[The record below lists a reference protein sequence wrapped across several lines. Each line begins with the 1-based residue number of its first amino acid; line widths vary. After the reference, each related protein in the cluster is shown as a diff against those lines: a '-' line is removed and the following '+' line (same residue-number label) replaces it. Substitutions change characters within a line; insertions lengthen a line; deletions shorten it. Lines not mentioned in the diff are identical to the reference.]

1 MQKSGADRTCESREH
16 SEQALQ
22 TGLLRTLA
30 ADLLDAKADTVFSL
44 TAHLT
49 SPRYGQAVMWSIET
63 ANIRRGE
70 TVAQFTDR
78 AQKALALAKRLSEE
92 ISGSLSELNRW
103 MVAASRTMTWMQAL
117 YFSIE
122 RMRLSQN
129 GEATPEPDGLLM

>member
-1 MQKSGADRTCESREH
+1 MWPEH

-30 ADLLDAKADTVFSL
+30 ADLLAAKADTVFSL
-44 TAHLT
+44 TAHVT
-49 SPRYGQAVMWSIET
+49 SSRYGQAMMWSIET
-63 ANIRRGE
+63 ANFRPGE

-103 MVAASRTMTWMQAL
+103 MAVSSRTMTWMQAL

-122 RMRLSQN
+122 GMRLSQN
-129 GEATPEPDGLLM
+129 GEATSEPNGLLM